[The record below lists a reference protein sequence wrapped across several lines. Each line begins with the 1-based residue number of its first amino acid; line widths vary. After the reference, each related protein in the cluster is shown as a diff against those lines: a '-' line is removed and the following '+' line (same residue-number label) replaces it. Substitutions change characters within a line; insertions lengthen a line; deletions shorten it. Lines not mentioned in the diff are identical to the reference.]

1 MPGILPDSL
10 GPFSGGLLGGAF
22 GQPQAPSFGD
32 FLNNNSNA
40 ILGYLA
46 GALQGGNLGQS
57 IGHGL
62 QGWLT
67 GAQTDATEQ
76 ARRAAAQYVAQQPD
90 IDSGMRSVL
99 MQNPALT
106 TQYLQARMRPH
117 TTRDITEYEY
127 ARKRGFKGTLP
138 DFIQRKRAGAPP
150 TQE

>member
-1 MPGILPDSL
+1 MAGILPDL
-10 GPFSGGLLGGAF
+10 FGILGG
-22 GQPQAPSFGD
+22 GHGVLPFGD
-32 FLNNNSNA
+32 ASAAPNPVDSNRNA

-67 GAQTDATEQ
+67 GAQTDASEQ

-90 IDSGMRSVL
+90 VDSGMRSVL
-99 MQNPALT
+99 MQNPALAM
-106 TQYLQARMRPH
+106 QYLQATVRPH

-127 ARKRGFKGTLP
+127 ARKQGFKGTLP
-138 DFIQRKRAGAPP
+138 DFIQRKR
-150 TQE
+150 

>member
-1 MPGILPDSL
+1 MAGILPDL
-10 GPFSGGLLGGAF
+10 FGILGG
-22 GQPQAPSFGD
+22 GHGVLPFGD
-32 FLNNNSNA
+32 ASAAPNPVDANRKA

-67 GAQTDATEQ
+67 GAQTDATGE

-99 MQNPALT
+99 MQNPALAMH
-106 TQYLQARMRPH
+106 YLQARVRPH
-117 TTRDITEYEY
+117 TTRDIAEYEY
-127 ARKRGFKGTLP
+127 ARKQGFNGTLP
-138 DFIQRKRAGAPP
+138 DFIQRKR
-150 TQE
+150 